1 MAAFALLWCLL
12 CVGVFAPAAAAA
24 PDDAPAEEAADPAA
38 SIEDPRR
45 LNLMARAALQAGD
58 VERARALFTMRFER
72 MEIRKYL
79 KYRRPLLEALV
90 HERLGEVDEAAAL
103 YRDGFD
109 DDVLRVVQVLRILS
123 RHPERDALVEEAY
136 DWVRARAE
144 EAKAGGKPPIY
155 VTSKGDVRRL
165 EKMTTR
171 ELLGKHKGEARY
183 CYIEDLDLS
192 EVDDADLP
200 EVLHL
205 NRCVIGRFYAPEK
218 AFQGIVL
225 KGFVLGD
232 MIVGK
237 HRDDKGNTVEESTFD
252 DLVMRDAVFMGEAN
266 FAGIQVTGRRAYWP
280 MAVFEGEADFKGA
293 ELRAVTDFRFAS
305 FGSGA
310 NFRLMRMHEPVYF
323 GGSRYRDDTYF
334 TQVFS
339 ERDVYFNS
347 MVFEGSVSFDG
358 CEWQRGA
365 TFENSLFG
373 GPANFGTT
381 KITRGLNLSRA
392 RFHGPVNVKDVKMGS
407 LDAMGTHFFDEAV
420 FMDATIEGRARF
432 SLDEV
437 TRHAMQEHLD
447 DLLPLYR
454 HYQGDEDADE
464 PLTRQS
470 SYGVSTLE
478 DLTARIDKDISFANT
493 VFGGYTVYEGVTF
506 GTEGETSVANFFNAQ
521 FRGET
526 HFERTLW
533 HSKADFT
540 TIFGNEVAFNQAH
553 FHQSLVLDDAAVQ
566 GRLTL
571 TDATFADDADLSAYG
586 AEIASFQVSP
596 SQVAGVGEPHRLFY
610 ERCALGR
617 IDRDDVRFDRVTG
630 VEQLSDVQ
638 LREVCYDMAIDELVM
653 LKDSYGDRAMTAAED
668 DAYWWSRHHEAMKEL
683 RFGTLLER
691 LNALVTKLLIFE
703 LSFGWGVRLGNLGI
717 AVIVVTVVYAGL
729 YRWLCPD
736 TVLAYDGEDFRIAEV
751 SFLGL
756 CFVSL
761 QSLIAINTGWDFGD
775 DDHRFRFLNTSETLI
790 GFIILTFFVGAY
802 TRMILA

>member
-1 MAAFALLWCLL
+1 MAAFALFWCLL
-12 CVGVFAPAAAAA
+12 TAFVATPALAADDPPEAA
-24 PDDAPAEEAADPAA
+24 VDADPAA

-45 LNLMARAALQAGD
+45 LNRLAREALEQGD
-58 VERARALFTMRFER
+58 RERARQLFGMRLDR
-72 MEIRKYL
+72 MEVKKYL
-79 KYRRPLLEALV
+79 KYRDNLREALV
-90 HERLGEVDEAAAL
+90 LEMMGEHEASAASFRAA
-103 YRDGFD
+103 FT

-123 RHPERDALVEEAY
+123 RHPQREELVAEAY
-136 DWVRARAE
+136 DWVRGQV
-144 EAKAGGKPPIY
+144 AKAEAGQDALIY
-155 VTSKGDVRRL
+155 TTSKGASRFL
-165 EKMTTR
+165 KPMTTQ
-171 ELLGKHKGEARY
+171 ELLKGGGKASY
-183 CYIEDLDLS
+183 CYIADLDLTDVPS
-192 EVDDADLP
+192 EDLP
-200 EVLHL
+200 EVLYL
-205 NRCVIGRFYAPEK
+205 NRCVIGRFYAPDK

-232 MIVGK
+232 TIIGK
-237 HRDDKGNTVEESTFD
+237 HKGEKGNTVQESTFD
-252 DLVMRDAVFMGEAN
+252 DLVMRDAVFVGEAN
-266 FAGIQVTGRRAYWP
+266 FAGIKVTGRRAYWP
-280 MAVFEGEADFKGA
+280 MAVFEGAADFKGA
-293 ELRAVTDFRFAS
+293 ELSAVTDFRFAS
-305 FGSGA
+305 FGGGA

-323 GGSRYRDDTYF
+323 GGSRYRADTVF

-347 MVFEGSVSFDG
+347 MIFEGAVSFDG

-365 TFENSLFG
+365 TFENSYFG

-381 KITRGLNLSRA
+381 KIDRAFNLSRA
-392 RFHGPVNVKDVKMGS
+392 RFHGPVNVKDVRVGS
-407 LDAMGTHFFDEAV
+407 LDAMGTHFHEEAV

-437 TRHAMQEHLD
+437 TRHAVRESLD
-447 DLLPLYR
+447 SLLPLYR
-454 HYQGDEDADE
+454 HYQGDEDADK

-470 SYGVSTLE
+470 SYGVNQLE
-478 DLTARIDKDISFANT
+478 DLTARIDRGISFANT

-506 GTEGETSVANFFNAQ
+506 GTEGEESVANFFNAQ

-526 HFERTLW
+526 HFERTQW
-533 HSKADFT
+533 YSKADFT
-540 TIFGNEVAFNQAH
+540 TIFGNEVAFNQAN
-553 FHQSLVLDDAAVQ
+553 FTRSLVLDDAAVQ

-571 TDATFADDADLSAYG
+571 TDATFADEADLSLYG
-586 AEIASFQVSP
+586 AEIASFQVAP
-596 SQVAGVGEPHRLFY
+596 GQVAGVGEPHRLFY
-610 ERCALGR
+610 ERCALGKT
-617 IDRDDVRFDRVTG
+617 DRADVRFERVTG
-630 VEQLSDVQ
+630 VEQMSDAE
-638 LREVCYDMAIDELVM
+638 LRQACYDMAIDELVM

-683 RFGTLLER
+683 RYGTALQR
-691 LNALVTKLLIFE
+691 VNALVGKLLVFE

-717 AVIVVTVVYAGL
+717 AVIFVTVFYALL
-729 YRWLCPD
+729 YRWFCAE
-736 TVLAYDGEDFRIAEV
+736 TVLVYDGEDFLIRDV